1 MNWVPGYR
9 TQLSAEQVTTVSTK
23 RVWDAFGLWTFNP
36 NMGLRVLA
44 SNLAPL
50 DYVGTNAILV
60 DGLRESTRTVNPGS
74 TNWQVR
80 LELKL

>member
-1 MNWVPGYR
+1 VPGYR
-9 TQLSAEQVTTVSTK
+9 TQLSAEQATTVSTK
-23 RVWDAFGLWTFNP
+23 QVWDAFALWTFSP
-36 NMGLRVLA
+36 SVGLRVLA

-50 DYVGTNAILV
+50 DYVATNAITV
-60 DGLRESTRTVNPGS
+60 DTLRESTRTVNPGS

>member
-1 MNWVPGYR
+1 
-9 TQLSAEQVTTVSTK
+9 
-23 RVWDAFGLWTFNP
+23 
-36 NMGLRVLA
+36 MGLRVLA
-44 SNLAPL
+44 SNLVPL